1 MKEADSSHTTESAR
15 YGEVDIR
22 WLVAGRLCVLSLVLL
37 GASLQAS
44 FATDHSSRLLVGVS
58 WAMAGFFLFS
68 AISAFWLRAHT
79 PSRPFT
85 TVQLCSDLLLITLL
99 IYATGG
105 PVSPF
110 LFLYLPLVMAVAL
123 LMTRRA
129 ALTFSGISLTCYA
142 VVAFGLLKGVIPPG
156 DPSIPITS
164 PSGGMGLQLLGL
176 LSGMV
181 LIAVATSF
189 LKRQV
194 ASTYALA
201 EQSKKDLQKR
211 DLEQRTLM
219 KGLQDG
225 VIMLA
230 VDGTITLA
238 NQASRELLRLGDAD
252 LSGRTLSE
260 VLGPEHKDL
269 KLTKLN
275 LSEVIAPRDIEFT
288 PAGSERQVKLR
299 FLTSPLHD
307 ELGVNTGAMLIFQD
321 VTDLRTIEEQL
332 RVQERLARLLAAKD
346 PDSTRAQSKLRN
358 FVGESP
364 VMQKVFGLI
373 DRIAASEATVLI
385 SGESG
390 TGKELVAKAI
400 HFGSAFSKGPF
411 VPVNCGAIP
420 ENLIESELFGHKK
433 GSFTGADHEAPGLF
447 RAADNGT
454 LFLDEIGELPLQM
467 QAKLLRALQEK
478 RVRPVGGD
486 RDIPINVRV
495 ITATNRNLKREIEKG
510 NFREDLYY
518 RLNVINV
525 QLPPLRER
533 KDDIPLLVN
542 SILRALVKD
551 KKIPIVPLAT
561 MTHLLD
567 YSYPGNVREL
577 ENILERALV
586 LGGEAIL
593 PEHLPDIVR
602 ESKQSTAM
610 PETNIIVN
618 DAIELPANLET
629 ILSNIERRYLEA
641 ALIKTKGAKKKAAD
655 LLGINFR
662 SFRYRL
668 QKFGI
673 SDDSDD
679 PGAN

>member
-1 MKEADSSHTTESAR
+1 MQDAPPRNSQEVNR

-37 GASLQAS
+37 GASIQS
-44 FATDHSSRLLVGVS
+44 TFATDSSSTLLVGVS

-68 AISAFWLRAHT
+68 ALSAWWLRAHAPT
-79 PSRPFT
+79 RLFT
-85 TVQLCSDLLLITLL
+85 AVQISADLLLITLL

-123 LMTRRA
+123 LMSRRA
-129 ALTFSGISLTCYA
+129 ALTFSGIATALYSAVALSLLR
-142 VVAFGLLKGVIPPG
+142 GIIPPG

-176 LSGMV
+176 FSGMV
-181 LIAVATSF
+181 LIAIATSF

-194 ASTYALA
+194 VSTYALA
-201 EQSKKDLQKR
+201 EQSKRDLQKR
-211 DLEQRTLM
+211 DLEQRALM
-219 KGLQDG
+219 NGLQDG
-225 VIMLA
+225 VVMLS
-230 VDGTITLA
+230 VDGAITLV
-238 NQASRELLRLGDAD
+238 NQAARELLRLGNGD
-252 LSGRTLSE
+252 LTGKTLND
-260 VLGPEHKDL
+260 VLGPEHREL
-269 KLTKLN
+269 KTTKLSY
-275 LSEVIAPRDIEFT
+275 SEPIAAKDIEFT
-288 PAGSERQVKLR
+288 PPGTERPVKLR
-299 FLTSPLHD
+299 FLSTPLFD
-307 ELGVNTGAMLIFQD
+307 DVGLNTGAMLIFQD

-332 RVQERLARLLAAKD
+332 RVQERLAQLLAAKD
-346 PDSTRAQSKLRN
+346 PDSSRAQSKLRN

-400 HFGSAFSKGPF
+400 HFGSAHSKGPF

-433 GSFTGADHEAPGLF
+433 GSFTGADQDAAGLF
-447 RAADNGT
+447 RTADNGT

-478 RVRPVGGD
+478 KVRPVGGD
-486 RDIPINVRV
+486 RDLPVNVRV
-495 ITATNRNLKREIEKG
+495 ITATNRNLRREIDQG

-533 KDDIPLLVN
+533 KEDVPLLVN

-551 KKIPIVPLAT
+551 RKIPIVPPAT
-561 MTHLLD
+561 MKLLLD

-593 PEHLPDIVR
+593 PEHLPDTVR
-602 ESKQSTAM
+602 ESSAAISK
-610 PETNIIVN
+610 PETHIIV
-618 DAIELPANLET
+618 DEGIDLPANLDS
-629 ILSNIERRYLEA
+629 ILANIERKYLEA

-673 SDDSDD
+673 SDDGEDST
-679 PGAN
+679 PN